1 MSADDKVPAAPR
13 APVDLAPIADFLA
26 ATLPFD
32 CLAAHDLAQL
42 LERVTISYHTQGE
55 SFDAESEHHGLRILR
70 SGAVDLRDADNTLLD
85 RLGDGESFHI
95 GGLNAQRGGVCAMV
109 IEDALIYFLP
119 DAAYQALR
127 RAHREI
133 DRYFSSQ
140 RNRRLRRA
148 ARYQPAAN
156 ALLQNVRNY
165 MSTDLLT
172 VQGSDTLQAVANAM
186 TQRRMSSALV
196 LTNGQL
202 AGIVTDRD
210 LRARAV
216 AAALPAQTPI
226 REIMT
231 AQPQTVD
238 GGRSLFDATLLMTR
252 RGYHHLPVLENSRLA
267 GMITTSDLI
276 LARQDDPVYLVQH
289 ISRQEDASGIKA
301 LLDGVPQLVV
311 QWNQAGMLAHQVS
324 HVLTAIADAVT
335 VRLIQLA
342 EAELGPAPAAW
353 CWLGF
358 GSQARAEQLFGA
370 DQDNGMIL
378 ANDARPEDAGW
389 FAQLAQRVCDGLQLC
404 GYPYCRGEIMAT
416 TDSWRQPLA
425 AWQDRVRSWAL
436 TPTPAAAMRVSI
448 FFDLRAVYGAERLC
462 DLLQQT
468 MLQEAS
474 RNSIFLAALAANV
487 LDSRPPLGLFRHFV
501 VERNGEHRDAVDLK
515 KRGVLP
521 ITEIVRLHAL
531 AHGIAA
537 VNTEERLRAL
547 AREKKITMGD
557 SRNLTDALH
566 CIQQQRLEHQCR
578 QILRG
583 DTPDNFL
590 KPHGLP
596 TLARKQLRDAFT
608 LIDESQAAV
617 RQTYRA
623 GMG

>member
-1 MSADDKVPAAPR
+1 VTAEDKVPAAPR
-13 APVDLAPIADFLA
+13 APVDLAPIADFLG

-42 LERVTISYHTQGE
+42 LERVTISYHTRGE
-55 SFDAESEHHGLRILR
+55 SFDAGSDHRGLRILR

-85 RLGDGESFHI
+85 RLGEGESFHI
-95 GGLNAQRGGVCAMV
+95 GGLNAERGGVCAMV

-127 RAHREI
+127 QAHRDI

-140 RNRRLRRA
+140 RSRRLRRA

-156 ALLQNVRNY
+156 TLLQNLRNY

-172 VQGSDTLQAVANAM
+172 VQDSDTLQAVADIM
-186 TQRRMSSALV
+186 TRRRMSSALV
-196 LTNGQL
+196 LRDEQL

-216 AAALPAQTPI
+216 AAAIPADTPV

-231 AQPQTVD
+231 LNPQTVD
-238 GGRSLFDATLLMTR
+238 GGCSLFDATLLMTR
-252 RGYHHLPVLENSRLA
+252 CGYHHLPVVEDGKLA

-289 ISRQEDASGIKA
+289 ISRQEDANGIKA
-301 LLDGVPQLVV
+301 LLDGMPRLVV

-324 HVLTAIADAVT
+324 RVLTAISDAVT

-342 EAELGPAPAAW
+342 EAELGPAPAIW

-404 GYPYCRGEIMAT
+404 GYPYCRGGIMAT

-425 AWQDRVRSWAL
+425 TWQDTVRGWTN
-436 TPTPAAAMRVSI
+436 TPSAAAVMRVSI
-448 FFDLRAVYGAERLC
+448 FFDLRAVYGDERLC
-462 DLLQQT
+462 GQPAADDVAGGLAQFHFPRRPGRQRPGQSPSPGPVSPLCGGAQWRAPGRGRPEETRRPADHRDRPPACAGARHRGGEYRGAATGTRTGEKNDHGGQPQSGRCPALYST
-468 MLQEAS
+468 AAPGASVPADPARRHPGQLPQAPRATDPGQEA
-474 RNSIFLAALAANV
+474 AA
-487 LDSRPPLGLFRHFV
+487 R
-501 VERNGEHRDAVDLK
+501 
-515 KRGVLP
+515 
-521 ITEIVRLHAL
+521 RLH
-531 AHGIAA
+531 
-537 VNTEERLRAL
+537 
-547 AREKKITMGD
+547 
-557 SRNLTDALH
+557 
-566 CIQQQRLEHQCR
+566 
-578 QILRG
+578 
-583 DTPDNFL
+583 PD
-590 KPHGLP
+590 
-596 TLARKQLRDAFT
+596 
-608 LIDESQAAV
+608 
-617 RQTYRA
+617 
-623 GMG
+623 